1 MDFGTS
7 IFHNTQHETTLH
19 FLKLELHF
27 LWCKCYVAFI
37 RTFLWFANYITHTA
51 SIQHDKA
58 RCSWPESKIREMGG
72 GGEWKQWTCL
82 CKTCTYYLVWGGGGA
97 WLLWKGK
104 LPKCVRTQKEHTKN
118 LPGFP
123 GNFPQKTQCWVMVDC
138 CTLSTRR
145 LVVLHHTDPV
155 MCLVQDISTCLTA
168 PEEKASLVHDGTVPP
183 LAVPWRQPWQ

>member
-82 CKTCTYYLVWGGGGA
+82 CKTCTYYLVWGGGGRMAFVKRQASQVRENSKRAHKKSA
-97 WLLWKGK
+97 WVSWQLPPENPMLGHGGLLH
-104 LPKCVRTQKEHTKN
+104 PQYQA
-118 LPGFP
+118 PG
-123 GNFPQKTQCWVMVDC
+123 G
-138 CTLSTRR
+138 
-145 LVVLHHTDPV
+145 
-155 MCLVQDISTCLTA
+155 
-168 PEEKASLVHDGTVPP
+168 ASSYWSCYVFGAGYKHMPDSSRGEG
-183 LAVPWRQPWQ
+183 